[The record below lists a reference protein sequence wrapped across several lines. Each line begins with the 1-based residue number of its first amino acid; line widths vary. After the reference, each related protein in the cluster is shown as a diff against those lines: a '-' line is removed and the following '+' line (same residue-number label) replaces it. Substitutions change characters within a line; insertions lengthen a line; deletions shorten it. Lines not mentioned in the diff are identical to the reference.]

1 MRVSKPVVAIRRG
14 RSRRESSGLRSRRR
28 DQQRRNRKPGNSD
41 RFAPPLTFPVPIRS
55 LVLHLDAS
63 THECIIGT
71 SMLRTFGAFTMCES
85 KRSIRMLVRVAM
97 LCQQED

>member
-1 MRVSKPVVAIRRG
+1 
-14 RSRRESSGLRSRRR
+14 
-28 DQQRRNRKPGNSD
+28 
-41 RFAPPLTFPVPIRS
+41 LTFPVPIRS